1 MQIYQPTPS
10 RFARVATFFLVA
22 LLSFVAGWQA
32 TSYGLLEAQ
41 VSSSVE
47 KVDGELNGGNA
58 PDDVDMGLFW
68 TIWKEVENKYVDPK
82 AIDETNLV
90 YGAIKGMVD
99 ALDDPYTSFMTPD
112 ESKAFSNSLEGTL
125 VGIGAELEVSNEQL
139 VVVAP
144 LKGSPAEKSGLM
156 PGDIIIEIN
165 GDNAADMSL
174 IEAVQKIRGEK
185 GTTVTL
191 TLVRKDLKKS
201 FEVSIVRDDIDIESV
216 TMEKLDNGIV
226 YLSVN
231 QFNDKTNE
239 QFNKAISEM
248 VLNEPKGLVVDLRFN
263 GGGYLDIA
271 MELLSYV
278 LPEKTEVVTIKE
290 RGEDDQKMYTN
301 GNTKLLNVPLVVLVN
316 EASASASEIFAG
328 AIQYHKRGIIMG
340 TKTFGKGSVQEVESF
355 SDGSSMRITIAKWF
369 VPDGVNVNKVGLSP
383 DILVEISE
391 ADIEKKFDSQKQAAI
406 DYLLNLK

>member
-10 RFARVATFFLVA
+10 RFARVATFFLVG

-32 TSYGLLEAQ
+32 TSYGILDSE

-47 KVDGELNGGNA
+47 KVEGELDSGDT

-82 AIDETNLV
+82 AVDETTLV

-125 VGIGAELEVSNEQL
+125 VGIGAELEVENELL

-156 PGDIIIEIN
+156 PGDIILEIN

-174 IEAVQKIRGEK
+174 IEAVKRIRGEK

-248 VLNEPKGLVVDLRFN
+248 VLNEPKGLIVDLRFN

-383 DILVEISE
+383 DILAEISE
-391 ADIEKKFDSQKQAAI
+391 ADIENKFDSQKQAAI
-406 DYLLNLK
+406 DYLLGLK